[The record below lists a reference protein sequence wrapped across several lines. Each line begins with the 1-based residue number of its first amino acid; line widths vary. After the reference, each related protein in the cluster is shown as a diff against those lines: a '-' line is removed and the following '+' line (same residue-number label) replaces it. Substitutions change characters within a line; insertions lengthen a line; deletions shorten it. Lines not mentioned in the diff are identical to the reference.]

1 MEITR
6 TMLVHPPAI
15 IPIALLRH
23 HPSEILLLSLLSLLL
38 LLLLIIFMAQHDM
51 VIFLILTVFIRMR

>member
-1 MEITR
+1 MEIMR
-6 TMLVHPPAI
+6 TMLHPPAI

-38 LLLLIIFMAQHDM
+38 LLLLLIIFMAQHDM

>member
-1 MEITR
+1 MEIMR
-6 TMLVHPPAI
+6 TMLHPPAI

>member
-1 MEITR
+1 
-6 TMLVHPPAI
+6 MLVHPPAI